1 MPFVK
6 YVQYKIKNFGIK
18 EGIHYEIKNYCTFC
32 CNISQCQFIVACAP
46 AAQQQNQQPAQQT
59 QQSNQNQQ
67 SDQQNQQSNQQN
79 ANNSNN
85 NNNQAAPAQ
94 NAPVAQPENIDG
106 TYQGQDDH
114 DQITLT
120 VTGKTGTWTKL
131 ESDGDQKIKQVTFD
145 PANQRMIIGDDVQI
159 YTVNGNQITVDDTD
173 FDPSDRI
180 ILSK

>member
-1 MPFVK
+1 MK
-6 YVQYKIKNFGIK
+6 SK
-18 EGIHYEIKNYCTFC
+18 T
-32 CNISQCQFIVACAP
+32 ISLSVATLASVSLLVACAP

-67 SDQQNQQSNQQN
+67 SNQQN
-79 ANNSNN
+79 TNNSNN
-85 NNNQAAPAQ
+85 NKNQAAPAQ

-106 TYQGQDDH
+106 TYQGQDGR

-180 ILSK
+180 FIKYHKKRPKNRASFSQR

>member
-1 MPFVK
+1 MKPKTIALSVATLAS
-6 YVQYKIKNFGIK
+6 V
-18 EGIHYEIKNYCTFC
+18 
-32 CNISQCQFIVACAP
+32 SLLVACAP
-46 AAQQQNQQPAQQT
+46 TAQQQNQQPAQQT

-79 ANNSNN
+79 TNNN

-94 NAPVAQPENIDG
+94 NAPVAQTENIDG
-106 TYQGQDDH
+106 TYQGQDGH

-120 VTGKTGTWTKL
+120 VTGKTGAWTKL

>member
-1 MPFVK
+1 MKSKTIALSVATLAS
-6 YVQYKIKNFGIK
+6 V
-18 EGIHYEIKNYCTFC
+18 
-32 CNISQCQFIVACAP
+32 SLLVACAP

-67 SDQQNQQSNQQN
+67 SNQQN
-79 ANNSNN
+79 TNNS

-173 FDPSDRI
+173 LDPSDRI

>member
-1 MPFVK
+1 MKSKTIALSVATLAS
-6 YVQYKIKNFGIK
+6 V
-18 EGIHYEIKNYCTFC
+18 
-32 CNISQCQFIVACAP
+32 SLLVACAP
-46 AAQQQNQQPAQQT
+46 TAQQQNQQPAQQT

-79 ANNSNN
+79 QQSNQQNQQSNQQNNNNN
-85 NNNQAAPAQ
+85 NNNQAAPTQ

-106 TYQGQDDH
+106 TYQGQDGH

-173 FDPSDRI
+173 LDPSDRI

>member
-1 MPFVK
+1 MKSKTIALSVATLAS
-6 YVQYKIKNFGIK
+6 V
-18 EGIHYEIKNYCTFC
+18 
-32 CNISQCQFIVACAP
+32 SLLVACAP
-46 AAQQQNQQPAQQT
+46 TAQQQNQQPAQQT

-79 ANNSNN
+79 QQSNQQNQQSNQQNNNNN
-85 NNNQAAPAQ
+85 NNNQAAPTQ

-106 TYQGQDDH
+106 TYQGQDGH

-145 PANQRMIIGDDVQI
+145 PANQRMIIGDDAQI

-180 ILSK
+180 VLSK

>member
-1 MPFVK
+1 MKSKTIALSVATLAS
-6 YVQYKIKNFGIK
+6 V
-18 EGIHYEIKNYCTFC
+18 
-32 CNISQCQFIVACAP
+32 SLLVACAP

-59 QQSNQNQQ
+59 QQSNQ
-67 SDQQNQQSNQQN
+67 QN
-79 ANNSNN
+79 ANNNNQDAPAQNNNN

-106 TYQGQDDH
+106 TYQGQDGH

-180 ILSK
+180 VLSK

>member
-1 MPFVK
+1 MK
-6 YVQYKIKNFGIK
+6 SKTIALSIATLAGL
-18 EGIHYEIKNYCTFC
+18 TLLA
-32 CNISQCQFIVACAP
+32 ACAP
-46 AAQQQNQQPAQQT
+46 AAQPQQQNQQPAQQT
-59 QQSNQNQQ
+59 QQSKQNQQ

-79 ANNSNN
+79 ASAS
-85 NNNQAAPAQ
+85 NNQAAPAQ

-173 FDPSDRI
+173 LDPSDRI

>member
-1 MPFVK
+1 MKSKTIALSVATLAS
-6 YVQYKIKNFGIK
+6 V
-18 EGIHYEIKNYCTFC
+18 
-32 CNISQCQFIVACAP
+32 SLLVACAP

-79 ANNSNN
+79 TNNS

-173 FDPSDRI
+173 LDPSDRI

>member
-1 MPFVK
+1 MALRKKFT
-6 YVQYKIKNFGIK
+6 IKSKTIALSVA
-18 EGIHYEIKNYCTFC
+18 TLA
-32 CNISQCQFIVACAP
+32 SVSLLVACAP

-79 ANNSNN
+79 TN

-106 TYQGQDDH
+106 TYQGQDGH

>member
-1 MPFVK
+1 MKSKTIALSVATLAS
-6 YVQYKIKNFGIK
+6 V
-18 EGIHYEIKNYCTFC
+18 
-32 CNISQCQFIVACAP
+32 SLLVACAP

-59 QQSNQNQQ
+59 QQSNQ
-67 SDQQNQQSNQQN
+67 QN
-79 ANNSNN
+79 ANNNNQDAPAQNNNN

-106 TYQGQDDH
+106 TYQGQDGH

-173 FDPSDRI
+173 LDPSDRI
-180 ILSK
+180 VLSK

>member
-1 MPFVK
+1 LLSTFS
-6 YVQYKIKNFGIK
+6 IKSKTIALSVA
-18 EGIHYEIKNYCTFC
+18 TLA
-32 CNISQCQFIVACAP
+32 SVSLLVACAP

-59 QQSNQNQQ
+59 QQS
-67 SDQQNQQSNQQN
+67 DQQNQQSNQQN
-79 ANNSNN
+79 TNNSTN

-94 NAPVAQPENIDG
+94 NAPVVQPENIDG

>member
-1 MPFVK
+1 MKSKTIALSVATLAS
-6 YVQYKIKNFGIK
+6 V
-18 EGIHYEIKNYCTFC
+18 
-32 CNISQCQFIVACAP
+32 SLLVACAP

-67 SDQQNQQSNQQN
+67 SDQQQNQQSNQQN
-79 ANNSNN
+79 ANN

-106 TYQGQDDH
+106 TYTGQDGH

-145 PANQRMIIGDDVQI
+145 PANQRMFIGDDLQI

>member
-1 MPFVK
+1 MKSKTIALSVATLAS
-6 YVQYKIKNFGIK
+6 V
-18 EGIHYEIKNYCTFC
+18 
-32 CNISQCQFIVACAP
+32 SLLVACAP
-46 AAQQQNQQPAQQT
+46 TAQQQNQQPAQQT
-59 QQSNQNQQ
+59 QQSNQ
-67 SDQQNQQSNQQN
+67 QNTNNSNS
-79 ANNSNN
+79 NSNN

-106 TYQGQDDH
+106 TYQGQDGH

>member
-1 MPFVK
+1 MK
-6 YVQYKIKNFGIK
+6 SKTIALSIATLAGL
-18 EGIHYEIKNYCTFC
+18 TLLA
-32 CNISQCQFIVACAP
+32 ACAP
-46 AAQQQNQQPAQQT
+46 AAQPQQQNQQPAQQT
-59 QQSNQNQQ
+59 QQSK
-67 SDQQNQQSNQQN
+67 QNQQSNQQN
-79 ANNSNN
+79 ANAS
-85 NNNQAAPAQ
+85 NNQAAPAQ

-106 TYQGQDDH
+106 TYKGQDER

>member
-1 MPFVK
+1 MKSKTIALSVATLAS
-6 YVQYKIKNFGIK
+6 V
-18 EGIHYEIKNYCTFC
+18 
-32 CNISQCQFIVACAP
+32 SLLVACAP

-79 ANNSNN
+79 TNNN

-159 YTVNGNQITVDDTD
+159 YTVNGHQITVDDTD
-173 FDPSDRI
+173 FDLSDRI

>member
-1 MPFVK
+1 MPL
-6 YVQYKIKNFGIK
+6 QRNHNNKINNLLNKHNNLIK
-18 EGIHYEIKNYCTFC
+18 T
-32 CNISQCQFIVACAP
+32 
-46 AAQQQNQQPAQQT
+46 
-59 QQSNQNQQ
+59 
-67 SDQQNQQSNQQN
+67 
-79 ANNSNN
+79 NSLT
-85 NNNQAAPAQ
+85 NNQAAPAQ

-106 TYQGQDDH
+106 TYKGQDER

-131 ESDGDQKIKQVTFD
+131 ESDGDQEVKQVTFD
-145 PANQRMIIGDDVQI
+145 PANQRMIVGDDVQI

>member
-1 MPFVK
+1 MLSTFS
-6 YVQYKIKNFGIK
+6 IKLKTLALRK
-18 EGIHYEIKNYCTFC
+18 EFTMKSKTIALSVATLA
-32 CNISQCQFIVACAP
+32 SVSLLVACAP

-67 SDQQNQQSNQQN
+67 SNQQN
-79 ANNSNN
+79 TNNSNNNN

>member
-1 MPFVK
+1 MK
-6 YVQYKIKNFGIK
+6 SKTIALSIATLAGL
-18 EGIHYEIKNYCTFC
+18 TLLA
-32 CNISQCQFIVACAP
+32 ACAP
-46 AAQQQNQQPAQQT
+46 AAQPQQQNQQPAQQT
-59 QQSNQNQQ
+59 QQSK
-67 SDQQNQQSNQQN
+67 QNQQSNQQN
-79 ANNSNN
+79 ANAS
-85 NNNQAAPAQ
+85 NNQAAPAQ

>member
-1 MPFVK
+1 MLSTFS
-6 YVQYKIKNFGIK
+6 IKLKTLALRK
-18 EGIHYEIKNYCTFC
+18 EFTMKSKTIALSVATLA
-32 CNISQCQFIVACAP
+32 SVSLLVACAP

-67 SDQQNQQSNQQN
+67 SDQQNT
-79 ANNSNN
+79 NNSNN

>member
-1 MPFVK
+1 MLSTFS
-6 YVQYKIKNFGIK
+6 IKLKTLALRK
-18 EGIHYEIKNYCTFC
+18 EFTMKSKTIALSVATLA
-32 CNISQCQFIVACAP
+32 SVSLLVACAP

-67 SDQQNQQSNQQN
+67 SNQQN
-79 ANNSNN
+79 TNNSNN

-106 TYQGQDDH
+106 TYQGQDGH
-114 DQITLT
+114 NQITLT

-159 YTVNGNQITVDDTD
+159 YTVNGNQITVDD
-173 FDPSDRI
+173 
-180 ILSK
+180 LSLIHI

>member
-1 MPFVK
+1 M
-6 YVQYKIKNFGIK
+6 QYIERHLLSMFSIKLKTLALRK
-18 EGIHYEIKNYCTFC
+18 EFTMKSKTIALSVATLA
-32 CNISQCQFIVACAP
+32 SVSLLVACAP

-67 SDQQNQQSNQQN
+67 SNQQN
-79 ANNSNN
+79 TNNSNN

>member
-1 MPFVK
+1 MKSKTIALSVATLAS
-6 YVQYKIKNFGIK
+6 V
-18 EGIHYEIKNYCTFC
+18 
-32 CNISQCQFIVACAP
+32 SLLVACAP
-46 AAQQQNQQPAQQT
+46 TAQQQNQQPAQQT

-67 SDQQNQQSNQQN
+67 SDQQN
-79 ANNSNN
+79 NN

-106 TYQGQDDH
+106 TYQGQDGH

-180 ILSK
+180 VLSK

>member
-1 MPFVK
+1 MKSKTIALSVATLAS
-6 YVQYKIKNFGIK
+6 V
-18 EGIHYEIKNYCTFC
+18 
-32 CNISQCQFIVACAP
+32 SLLVACTP

-79 ANNSNN
+79 TNNSNSNN

>member
-1 MPFVK
+1 MKSKTIALSVATLAS
-6 YVQYKIKNFGIK
+6 V
-18 EGIHYEIKNYCTFC
+18 
-32 CNISQCQFIVACAP
+32 SLLVACAP

-67 SDQQNQQSNQQN
+67 SDQQNT
-79 ANNSNN
+79 NNS

-131 ESDGDQKIKQVTFD
+131 ESDGDRKIKQVTFD

>member
-1 MPFVK
+1 MKSKTIALSVATLAS
-6 YVQYKIKNFGIK
+6 V
-18 EGIHYEIKNYCTFC
+18 
-32 CNISQCQFIVACAP
+32 SLLVACAP

-79 ANNSNN
+79 TNNS

-106 TYQGQDDH
+106 TYQGQDGH

-145 PANQRMIIGDDVQI
+145 PANQRMIIGNDVQI

>member
-1 MPFVK
+1 MKSKTIALSVATLAS
-6 YVQYKIKNFGIK
+6 V
-18 EGIHYEIKNYCTFC
+18 
-32 CNISQCQFIVACAP
+32 SLLVACAP
-46 AAQQQNQQPAQQT
+46 TAQQQNQQPAQQT

-67 SDQQNQQSNQQN
+67 SDQQN
-79 ANNSNN
+79 NN
-85 NNNQAAPAQ
+85 NNNQAAPTQ

-106 TYQGQDDH
+106 TYQGQDGH

-180 ILSK
+180 VLSK

>member
-1 MPFVK
+1 MKSKTIALSVATLAS
-6 YVQYKIKNFGIK
+6 V
-18 EGIHYEIKNYCTFC
+18 
-32 CNISQCQFIVACAP
+32 SLLVACAP

-67 SDQQNQQSNQQN
+67 SNQQN
-79 ANNSNN
+79 TNNS

-106 TYQGQDDH
+106 TYQGQDGH
-114 DQITLT
+114 NQITLT

-173 FDPSDRI
+173 LDPSDRI

>member
-1 MPFVK
+1 M
-6 YVQYKIKNFGIK
+6 
-18 EGIHYEIKNYCTFC
+18 
-32 CNISQCQFIVACAP
+32 
-46 AAQQQNQQPAQQT
+46 
-59 QQSNQNQQ
+59 
-67 SDQQNQQSNQQN
+67 
-79 ANNSNN
+79 
-85 NNNQAAPAQ
+85 
-94 NAPVAQPENIDG
+94 
-106 TYQGQDDH
+106 
-114 DQITLT
+114 T

>member
-1 MPFVK
+1 MKSKTIALSVATLAS
-6 YVQYKIKNFGIK
+6 V
-18 EGIHYEIKNYCTFC
+18 
-32 CNISQCQFIVACAP
+32 SLLVACAP

-59 QQSNQNQQ
+59 QQSKQNQQ

-79 ANNSNN
+79 ANAS
-85 NNNQAAPAQ
+85 NNQAAPAQ

>member
-1 MPFVK
+1 MLFVK
-6 YVQYKIKNFGIK
+6 YVQYKIKNSGIK

-32 CNISQCQFIVACAP
+32 CNISQCQFISSLCP
-46 AAQQQNQQPAQQT
+46 YSSTTKSTTCINKHNNT
-59 QQSNQNQQ
+59 NQNQQ
-67 SDQQNQQSNQQN
+67 SDQQN
-79 ANNSNN
+79 NN
-85 NNNQAAPAQ
+85 NNNQAAPTQ

-106 TYQGQDDH
+106 TYQGQDGH

-180 ILSK
+180 VLSK

>member
-1 MPFVK
+1 MKSKTIALSVATLAS
-6 YVQYKIKNFGIK
+6 V
-18 EGIHYEIKNYCTFC
+18 
-32 CNISQCQFIVACAP
+32 SLLVACAP

-79 ANNSNN
+79 TNNS

-106 TYQGQDDH
+106 TYQGQDGH

-120 VTGKTGTWTKL
+120 VTGKTGSWTKL

-159 YTVNGNQITVDDTD
+159 YTVNGKQIPVDDTD